1 VSTRSREAARLA
13 RGLWAWWELPAGS
26 VEVRWSAGWVRDG
39 YGWSWEVA
47 WCDGPTVQRMRHVA
61 VDEVSGGLGIDA
73 LVRGGRVRY
82 QRGLSLTALA
92 VKLVTHV
99 RSGGSPPDLGD
110 AWQAEAWQ
118 EELEQTDVPERARSP
133 AEQALAALLVA
144 RGLADYL
151 GALAAWDRARAE
163 GRRAVA
169 PPLPQV
175 LMCRAV
181 AAYGLDGLAAVAQ
194 AETVVAVAAR
204 GLGDGGGLEPG
215 SCRVGWD
222 GKGGHVAEGRAASR
236 GAG

>member
-39 YGWSWEVA
+39 YAWSWEVA
-47 WCDGPTVQRMRHVA
+47 WCDGPTVARMRHVA
-61 VDEVSGGLGIDA
+61 VHEVSGGPGIDT

-99 RSGGSPPDLGD
+99 RLGGSPPGLGD
-110 AWQAEAWQ
+110 AWQAGAWQ
-118 EELEQTDVPERARSP
+118 QELEQTDFPERARSP
-133 AEQALAALLVA
+133 GEQALAGLLVA
-144 RGLADYL
+144 RGLADYQ

-163 GRRAVA
+163 GRRAGA

-175 LMCRAV
+175 LLCQAV
-181 AAYGLDGLAAVAQ
+181 AAYGLDGLAALAQ
-194 AETVVAVAAR
+194 AEAVVAVAVAAR
-204 GLGDGGGLEPG
+204 GLDDGGGLDLG
-215 SCRVGWD
+215 
-222 GKGGHVAEGRAASR
+222 
-236 GAG
+236 